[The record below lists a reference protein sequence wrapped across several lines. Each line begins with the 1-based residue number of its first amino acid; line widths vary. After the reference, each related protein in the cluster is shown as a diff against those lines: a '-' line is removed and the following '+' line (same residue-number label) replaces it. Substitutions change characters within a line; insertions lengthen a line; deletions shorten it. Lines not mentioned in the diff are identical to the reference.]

1 MEILSGANQPKDIVS
16 KEYVDGQINNH
27 VHDADEIP
35 CSTKVLKLGSKEYKI
50 SENLQN
56 ALENLLDYV
65 YMNASGV
72 LDLQTNLKSVSD
84 TVSKIPAYK
93 GGTGISVA
101 GDTIGHSNNTLPGMV
116 GTGEI
121 LTPDFGDTVYTT
133 WFSYDAQGHVT
144 QSGTGGFVMPTVQT
158 DDALSDTSTKPL
170 QNKTVKAKFDAVDSQ
185 ISSLGIDNN
194 NQWTKI
200 NSKAD
205 ADHNHDS
212 AYAAK
217 NHTHNYAGSSSAGGS
232 ATSAVALTSKNVGS
246 NVVPTYFDANGKPA
260 VCKYT
265 LGDASTKII
274 KTATAVSSAAWVNL
288 ATGQKYIPDMAFL
301 SYWNGAVNDQGGSN
315 LKYCNKGAFGTAA
328 TKGVDTDVTSNS
340 ANLVTSGGVYSKLYQ
355 YRPMAYLPGTS
366 GKVGYVCFAE
376 LKVTANYNNMPIE
389 FKISSRGR
397 FICNVTVR
405 FANKG
410 NTDPDI
416 ETLSFCG
423 EDYKIYAYK
432 SATSTWELYAL
443 KSESYDSIYVLST
456 YRPGAFSGTITYPG
470 TFVATKHTGTTTNP
484 VIDSTWGYKVSTA
497 INATTWNG
505 LTDDTM
511 TANTTDTR
519 LMVLNGNKVQH
530 RQIDTLPFLSSS
542 DLAQPVLYT
551 STTTTTSATITGLF
565 ANYSLVWF
573 QVVGSKTTHTHI
585 LPLKYLKSKGSLT
598 FKDSGTPINI
608 LYVSDTQIRWFE
620 YQGQGAE
627 TYTSVTIVKI
637 I

>member
-27 VHDADEIP
+27 VHDANEIP
-35 CSTKVLKLGSKEYKI
+35 CNTKVLKLGSKEYKI

-93 GGTGISVA
+93 GGTGISIA
-101 GDTIGHSNNTLPGMV
+101 GDTIGHSNNTLPGIV
-116 GTGEI
+116 GTGEV

-144 QSGTGGFVMPTVQT
+144 QSGTGGFVIPTVQT
-158 DDALSDTSTKPL
+158 DDSLSDTSTNPL
-170 QNKTVKAKFDAVDSQ
+170 QNKAVKAKFDAVDSQ

-194 NQWTKI
+194 NQWKKI

-205 ADHNHDS
+205 AD
-212 AYAAK
+212 
-217 NHTHNYAGSSSAGGS
+217 HTHNYAGSSSAGGS
-232 ATSAVALTSKNVGS
+232 ATTANALTSKNIGS
-246 NVVPTYFDANGKPA
+246 DTQPVYFNSTGTPSPI
-260 VCKYT
+260 KYT
-265 LGDASTKII
+265 LGNASEKTI

-328 TKGVDTDVTSNS
+328 TKGVDTTVTSNS
-340 ANLVTSGGVYSKLYQ
+340 ANLITSGGVAAAL
-355 YRPMAYLPGTS
+355 AN
-366 GKVGYVCFAE
+366 YV
-376 LKVTANYNNMPIE
+376 KKTDVTAQ
-389 FKISSRGR
+389 
-397 FICNVTVR
+397 T
-405 FANKG
+405 
-410 NTDPDI
+410 
-416 ETLSFCG
+416 
-423 EDYKIYAYK
+423 
-432 SATSTWELYAL
+432 
-443 KSESYDSIYVLST
+443 
-456 YRPGAFSGTITYPG
+456 
-470 TFVATKHTGTTTNP
+470 
-484 VIDSTWGYKVSTA
+484 
-497 INATTWNG
+497 
-505 LTDDTM
+505 
-511 TANTTDTR
+511 
-519 LMVLNGNKVQH
+519 
-530 RQIDTLPFLSSS
+530 
-542 DLAQPVLYT
+542 VLYT
-551 STTTTTSATITGLF
+551 STTNTTSATITELF

-620 YQGQGAE
+620 YQGSGAE
-627 TYTSVTIVKI
+627 TYSSVTIVKI

>member
-1 MEILSGANQPKDIVS
+1 LEILSGANQPKDIVS

-35 CSTKVLKLGSKEYKI
+35 CESKTLKLGNKEYKI
-50 SENLQN
+50 SKNLQN

-101 GDTIGHSNNTLPGMV
+101 GDTIGHSNNILPGMV

-144 QSGTGGFVMPTVQT
+144 QSGTGGFVIPTVQT

-194 NQWTKI
+194 NQWKKI

-205 ADHNHDS
+205 AD
-212 AYAAK
+212 
-217 NHTHNYAGSSSAGGS
+217 HTHNYAGSSSAGGS
-232 ATSAVALTSKNVGS
+232 AITANALTSKNIGS
-246 NVVPTYFDANGKPA
+246 DTQPVYFNSTGTPSP
-260 VCKYT
+260 VKYI
-265 LGDASTKII
+265 LGDASTKTI
-274 KTATAVSSAAWVNL
+274 KTATAVGSAAWVNL
-288 ATGQKYIPDMAFL
+288 ATGQKYIPDMAFI

-328 TKGVDTDVTSNS
+328 TKGVDTDVTSGS

-416 ETLSFCG
+416 EILSFCG

-432 SATSTWELYAL
+432 SATSTWKLYAL

-484 VIDSTWGYKVSTA
+484 VVSASWGYAVKTA
-497 INATTWNG
+497 KTADNAIKWNG

-530 RQIDTLPFLSSS
+530 RQIDTLPFLSSKDLSQSVLFTSSS
-542 DLAQPVLYT
+542 DVKT
-551 STTTTTSATITGLF
+551 ATIDNLF
-565 ANYSLVWF
+565 TDYSLVWCQF
-573 QVVGSKTTHTHI
+573 VGSKTTHTHI
-585 LPLKYLKSKGSLT
+585 LPLAYLKSKGSLT
-598 FKDSGTPINI
+598 LKDSGTPINI

>member
-35 CSTKVLKLGSKEYKI
+35 CESKTLKLGSKEYKI

-93 GGTGISVA
+93 GGTGISIA
-101 GDTIGHSNNTLPGMV
+101 GDTIGHSNNILPGMV

-144 QSGTGGFVMPTVQT
+144 QSGTGGFVIPTVQT

-194 NQWTKI
+194 NQWKKI

-205 ADHNHDS
+205 AE
-212 AYAAK
+212 
-217 NHTHNYAGSSSAGGS
+217 HTHNYAGSSTAGGS
-232 ATSAVALTSKNVGS
+232 ATSAVALTSKSIGTD
-246 NVVPTYFDANGKPA
+246 VVPVYFDANGKPV

-265 LGDASTKII
+265 LGDASTKTI
-274 KTATAVSSAAWVNL
+274 KTATAISNTGWANL
-288 ATGQKYIPDMAFL
+288 ATGQKYIPDMAFI
-301 SYWNGAVNDQGGSN
+301 SYWNGAINDQGNSN

-328 TKGVDTDVTSNS
+328 AKNVDTTVKSGST
-340 ANLVTSGGVYSKLYQ
+340 NLITSGGVSTALES
-355 YRPMAYLPGTS
+355 YRPNIIKNIS
-366 GKVGYVCFAE
+366 GNGKNGYWCFAQI
-376 LKVTANYNNMPIE
+376 KVLSTWVDRPIE
-389 FKISSRGR
+389 FKIMARNDYTPCCISVS
-397 FICNVTVR
+397 FIG
-405 FANKG
+405 ASD
-410 NTDPDI
+410 TDPDMRNI
-416 ETLSFCG
+416 SMFGIIKE
-423 EDYKIYAYK
+423 IYAYK
-432 SATSTWELYAL
+432 SDASTWQLYVKKNQAWEDVTVASVDYTPTHF
-443 KSESYDSIYVLST
+443 KIT
-456 YRPGAFSGTITYPG
+456 FPGIH
-470 TFVATKHTGTTTNP
+470 VDTKHTSSTSNP
-484 VIDSTWGYKVSTA
+484 VVGAGLGYRVGTA
-497 INATTWNG
+497 NNAFTWNG

-519 LMVLNGNKVQH
+519 LMVLNGNKVQY
-530 RQIDTLPFLSSS
+530 RQIDTLPFLSSD

-551 STTTTTSATITGLF
+551 STTTTASATITNLF

-598 FKDSGTPINI
+598 FKGSGTPINI

-627 TYTSVTIVKI
+627 TYTSVTIVRI

>member
-246 NVVPTYFDANGKPA
+246 DTQPVYFNSTGTPSP
-260 VCKYT
+260 VKYT
-265 LGDASTKII
+265 LGDASTKTI

-328 TKGVDTDVTSNS
+328 TKGVDTSVTSNS
-340 ANLVTSGGVYSKLYQ
+340 ANLITSGGVYSKLCQ
-355 YRPMAYLPGTS
+355 YRPMVTLPGTS
-366 GKVGYVCFAE
+366 GKIGYVCFAE
-376 LKVTANYNNMPIE
+376 LKVVENYTNAPIE

>member
-1 MEILSGANQPKDIVS
+1 MKILSGANQSEDIVS

-27 VHDADEIP
+27 VHDANEIP
-35 CSTKVLKLGSKEYKI
+35 CESKTLKLGNKEYKI

-56 ALENLLDYV
+56 ALENLLDYI

-101 GDTIGHSNNTLPGMV
+101 GDTIGHSNNILPGMV

-144 QSGTGGFVMPTVQT
+144 QSGTGGFVIPTVQT
-158 DDALSDTSTKPL
+158 DDSLSDTSTKPL

-194 NQWTKI
+194 NQWKKI

-205 ADHNHDS
+205 AD
-212 AYAAK
+212 
-217 NHTHNYAGSSSAGGS
+217 HTHNYAGSSSAGGS
-232 ATSAVALTSKNVGS
+232 AITANALTSKNIGS
-246 NVVPTYFDANGKPA
+246 DTQPVYFNSTGTPSP
-260 VCKYT
+260 VKYI
-265 LGDASTKII
+265 LGDASTKTI
-274 KTATAVSSAAWVNL
+274 KTATAVGSAAWVNL
-288 ATGQKYIPDMAFL
+288 ATGQKYIPDMAFI

-328 TKGVDTDVTSNS
+328 TKGVDTDVTSGS

-416 ETLSFCG
+416 EILSFCG

-432 SATSTWELYAL
+432 SATSTWKLYAL

-484 VIDSTWGYKVSTA
+484 VVSASWGYAVKTA
-497 INATTWNG
+497 KTADNAIKWNG

-530 RQIDTLPFLSSS
+530 RQIDTLPFLSSKDLSQSVLFTSSS
-542 DLAQPVLYT
+542 DVKT
-551 STTTTTSATITGLF
+551 ATIDNLF
-565 ANYSLVWF
+565 TDYSLVWCQF
-573 QVVGSKTTHTHI
+573 VGSKTTHTHI
-585 LPLKYLKSKGSLT
+585 LPLAYLKSKGSLT
-598 FKDSGTPINI
+598 LKDSGTPINI

>member
-1 MEILSGANQPKDIVS
+1 MEILSGADKPKDIVS
-16 KEYVDGQINNH
+16 KEYVDGQIKDH
-27 VHDADEIP
+27 VHNADDIP
-35 CSTKVLKLGSKEYKI
+35 CSTKILKLGSKEYKI

-84 TVSKIPAYK
+84 TVSKIPSYK

-101 GDTIGHSNNTLPGMV
+101 GDTIGHSNNILPGMV
-116 GTGEI
+116 GTGEV

-144 QSGTGGFVMPTVQT
+144 QSGTGGFVIPTVQT
-158 DDALSDTSTKPL
+158 DDSLSDTSTKPL

-194 NQWTKI
+194 NQWKKI

-205 ADHNHDS
+205 ADH
-212 AYAAK
+212 
-217 NHTHNYAGSSSAGGS
+217 THNYAGSSTAGGS
-232 ATSAVALTSKNVGS
+232 ATTANALTSKNIGS
-246 NVVPTYFDANGKPA
+246 DTQPVYFNSTGTPSP
-260 VCKYT
+260 VKYT
-265 LGDASTKII
+265 LGNASEKTI
-274 KTATAVSSAAWVNL
+274 KTATTAINTNFVSVAES
-288 ATGQKYIPDMAFL
+288 QKYIPDMAFL
-301 SYWNGAVNDQGGSN
+301 SYWDGSYHSSGSSN
-315 LKYCNKGAFGTAA
+315 LTYCNKGKFGTAA

>member
-1 MEILSGANQPKDIVS
+1 MKILSGANQSEDIVS

-27 VHDADEIP
+27 VHDANEIP
-35 CSTKVLKLGSKEYKI
+35 CESKTLKLGSKEYKI
-50 SENLQN
+50 SENLQK
-56 ALENLLDYV
+56 ALENLLDYI

-84 TVSKIPAYK
+84 TVKKIPAYK
-93 GGTGISVA
+93 GGTGISIA

-158 DDALSDTSTKPL
+158 DDSLSDTSTKPL

-194 NQWTKI
+194 NQWKKI

-205 ADHNHDS
+205 AD
-212 AYAAK
+212 
-217 NHTHNYAGSSSAGGS
+217 HTHNYAGSSSAGGS
-232 ATSAVALTSKNVGS
+232 ATTANALTSKNIGS
-246 NVVPTYFDANGKPA
+246 DTQPVYFNSTGTPSP
-260 VCKYT
+260 VKYI
-265 LGDASTKII
+265 LGDASTKTI
-274 KTATAVSSAAWVNL
+274 KTATAVGSAAWVNL
-288 ATGQKYIPDMAFL
+288 ATGQKYIPDMAFI

-416 ETLSFCG
+416 EILSFCG

-432 SATSTWELYAL
+432 SATSTWKLYAL

-484 VIDSTWGYKVSTA
+484 VVNASWGYAVKTA
-497 INATTWNG
+497 KTADNAVKWNG

-519 LMVLNGNKVQH
+519 LMVLNGNKVQY
-530 RQIDTLPFLSSS
+530 RQIDTLPFLSSKDLSQSVLFTSSS
-542 DLAQPVLYT
+542 DVKT
-551 STTTTTSATITGLF
+551 ATIDNLF
-565 ANYSLVWF
+565 TDYSLVWCQF
-573 QVVGSKTTHTHI
+573 VGSKTTHTHI
-585 LPLKYLKSKGSLT
+585 IPLAYLKSKKSLT

>member
-1 MEILSGANQPKDIVS
+1 MKILSGANQSEDIVS

-27 VHDADEIP
+27 VHDANEIP
-35 CSTKVLKLGSKEYKI
+35 CESKTLKLGNKEYKI

-93 GGTGISVA
+93 GGTGISIA

-144 QSGTGGFVMPTVQT
+144 QSGTGGFVIPTVQA
-158 DDALSDTSTKPL
+158 DDSLSDTSTNPL

-205 ADHNHDS
+205 AE
-212 AYAAK
+212 
-217 NHTHNYAGSSSAGGS
+217 HTHNYAGSSTAGGS
-232 ATSAVALTSKNVGS
+232 AITANALTSKNIGS
-246 NVVPTYFDANGKPA
+246 DTQPVYFNSTGTPSPI
-260 VCKYT
+260 KYT
-265 LGDASTKII
+265 LGNACEKTI
-274 KTATAVSSAAWVNL
+274 KTATTGSDTGFVSVAES
-288 ATGQKYIPDMAFL
+288 QKYVPDMSFL
-301 SYWNGAVNDQGGSN
+301 SYWNGAWDSASVKSN
-315 LKYCNKGAFGTAA
+315 LAYCNKGKFGTAA
-328 TKGVDTDVTSNS
+328 TRGVDTDVTSNS
-340 ANLVTSGGVYSKLYQ
+340 ANLITSGGVYSKLYQ

-405 FANKG
+405 FANRG

-416 ETLSFCG
+416 EILSFCG

-443 KSESYDSIYVLST
+443 KSESYDSIYVLSA

-484 VIDSTWGYKVSTA
+484 VVNASWGYVVNTSKTA
-497 INATTWNG
+497 DNAIKWNG

-530 RQIDTLPFLSSS
+530 RQIDTLPFLSSKDLSQSVLFTSSS
-542 DLAQPVLYT
+542 DVKT
-551 STTTTTSATITGLF
+551 ATIDNLF
-565 ANYSLVWF
+565 TDYSLVWCQF
-573 QVVGSKTTHTHI
+573 VGSKTTHTHI
-585 LPLKYLKSKGSLT
+585 LPLAYLKSKGSLT
-598 FKDSGTPINI
+598 LKDSGTPINI